1 MAKSKW
7 TKRNRHGFTNQN
19 LQEPLEIR
27 KSKSGQESDQIM
39 RNRSTKVDRW
49 EGNCGGGLVDL
60 RQSEAPHLDRGDRR
74 VVRGDQTAL
83 TGGGSVWRGSSG
95 RGPGPP
101 ASVAEA
107 CHHLSGSLGED
118 ELLTQLHVGPAFS

>member
-1 MAKSKW
+1 MELW
-7 TKRNRHGFTNQN
+7 WWG
-19 LQEPLEIR
+19 
-27 KSKSGQESDQIM
+27 
-39 RNRSTKVDRW
+39 VDLW
-49 EGNCGGGLVDL
+49 QGGDAHLGGGD
-60 RQSEAPHLDRGDRR
+60 GR
-74 VVRGDQTAL
+74 VVRGAQTAL

-118 ELLTQLHVGPAFS
+118 ELLTQLHVGPAFG